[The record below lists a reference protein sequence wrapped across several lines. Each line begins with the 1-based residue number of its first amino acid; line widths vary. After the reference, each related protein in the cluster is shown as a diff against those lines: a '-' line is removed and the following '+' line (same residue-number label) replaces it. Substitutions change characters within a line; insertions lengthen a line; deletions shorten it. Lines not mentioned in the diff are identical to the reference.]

1 MNIETT
7 IKLNL
12 FKPRPYQIP
21 LFDAIENKR
30 YKRALL
36 IWHRRA
42 GKDMAAFNLMVRQ
55 AFKRIGA
62 YYYILPTYKQARLTL
77 FEGKTS
83 DGKAFLDYIPQE
95 LVRAINKN
103 EQKIELINGSFIYF
117 LGSDNYDS
125 LRGSNPVGIV
135 FSEYAY
141 QHPQVYPT
149 VRPILVH
156 NRGWSIFI
164 STPFGENHFFTLYE
178 VARNS
183 PEWFTDVLTVDD
195 TGLVSQEEIAR
206 EIKEGIMSPDMV
218 EQEYYCSF
226 SVGALGSYYAKYLVQ
241 MELKDQIGQVPWEAG
256 FKVHTCWDLGMRDYT
271 TILFYQCIGQ
281 TIRIIDM
288 YQNSDVGLEHYINV
302 LQSKP
307 YTYGKHIAPHDIR
320 VRDYTGG
327 GLSRWDK
334 AKNLGITFTLAPDM
348 TIIDGIESVRTTLQK
363 IWIDKE
369 KCGPLLRALR
379 DYRKE
384 YDATKK
390 VYRNNPLHDHNSHT
404 ADALRYLCVSLPK
417 TRDGLSPEELD
428 KRYREAYL
436 GENNNMPSIFR
447 TDLPEY

>member
-1 MNIETT
+1 MNIETV
-7 IKLNL
+7 IKLDT
-12 FKPRPYQIP
+12 FRPRSYQLP
-21 LFDAIENKR
+21 LFDAIENKG

-36 IWHRRA
+36 VWHRRA

-55 AFKRIGA
+55 AFKRLGS

-83 DGKAFLDYIPQE
+83 DGRAFLDYIPKQ
-95 LVRAINKN
+95 LVKSVNKN
-103 EQKIELINGSFIYF
+103 EQKIELINGSLIYF

-149 VRPILVH
+149 VRPILVA
-156 NRGWSIFI
+156 NNGWSIFI
-164 STPFGENHFFTLYE
+164 STPFGENHFYTLYE

-183 PEWFTDVLTVDD
+183 PEWFTDILTVDD
-195 TGLVSQEEIAR
+195 TGLVSQDEISR
-206 EIKEGIMSPDMV
+206 EVKEGIMSYDMV

-226 SVGALGSYYAKYLVQ
+226 SVGAIGAYYAKYLVQ
-241 MELKDQIGQVPWEAG
+241 MELKDQVGIVPWESG

-281 TIRIIDM
+281 TIRIVDL

-348 TIIDGIESVRTTLQK
+348 TIIDGIETVRTTLPK
-363 IWIDKE
+363 IWIDKD

-390 VYRNNPLHDHNSHT
+390 VYRNNPLHDHNSHA

-417 TRDGLSPEELD
+417 TRDGLSAEELD
-428 KRYREAYL
+428 RRYRETVL
-436 GENNNMPSIFR
+436 GENQNLPNIFR